1 MVMEGSGSNSCGSIV
16 KKFAVVAK
24 GGSSD
29 RSQRRSL
36 SRTSSGAH
44 SASVTIALPA
54 DRTIPGNERVR
65 QATAGGN
72 IYVFDFWVGQPK
84 TEPDGTT
91 PVTGFPT
98 VQVQLLTNG
107 VTDNLG
113 GNGTATLTPLTGSG
127 SVQNVGCGGSC
138 AVVFNL
144 PSPGSG
150 QWQLWELRYNDQFVN
165 SGFVGI
171 GLADLNATNNTAVNF
186 DIAAPGVPEPA
197 TWGMMLLG
205 FVGLGFAFRQ
215 SRRKVAFA

>member
-1 MVMEGSGSNSCGSIV
+1 VVPDGTHAANMPTGLSGNG
-16 KKFAVVAK
+16 
-24 GGSSD
+24 
-29 RSQRRSL
+29 SL
-36 SRTSSGAH
+36 SQT
-44 SASVTIALPA
+44 TNL
-54 DRTIPGNERVR
+54 TF
-65 QATAGGN
+65 AGGN

-91 PVTGFPT
+91 PVAGFPT

-127 SVQNVGCGGSC
+127 SVQNVGCGGNC

-186 DIAAPGVPEPA
+186 DISAGVPEPS
-197 TWGMMLLG
+197 TWAMMLLG